1 MAPTTP
7 TTAPPI
13 SITYD
18 FDDRESMKY
27 LLNKVGISSTCI
39 TRLMQIEDFE
49 IARDLALTSAVDIK
63 ATV

>member
-1 MAPTTP
+1 MASTAPTV
-7 TTAPPI
+7 APPI
-13 SITYD
+13 LITD
-18 FDDRESMKY
+18 IFDDRDLMKDR
-27 LLNKVGISSTCI
+27 LNRVGVSLTCI